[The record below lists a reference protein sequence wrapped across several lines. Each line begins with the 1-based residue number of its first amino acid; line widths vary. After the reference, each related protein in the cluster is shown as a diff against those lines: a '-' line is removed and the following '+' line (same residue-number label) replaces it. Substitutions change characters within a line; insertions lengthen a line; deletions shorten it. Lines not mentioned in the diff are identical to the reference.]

1 MTNVTPILWLA
12 ERFAI
17 PLKSDE
23 HPKGLISRPQL
34 FDMWLVLFIYQSF
47 NILPRNEWE
56 LREGAMKAAPILR
69 EILTA
74 HLKTQQGMKEH
85 IVDWLAKGSAYEVSN
100 SFFSFSSPL
109 NRISLSPPPG

>member
-1 MTNVTPILWLA
+1 
-12 ERFAI
+12 
-17 PLKSDE
+17 
-23 HPKGLISRPQL
+23 
-34 FDMWLVLFIYQSF
+34 MWLVLFIYQSF

-100 SFFSFSSPL
+100 SFFFLFSSPL
-109 NRISLSPPPG
+109 NRISPSPPDDREP